1 MSVQSGEFSPISKL
15 IAKASE
21 IESRLLLNEVQQ
33 AEIQSAQRPFLAD
46 LVWKFAFFPERIEA
60 LRQDGVELDIPNQQ
74 RMIIILEGI
83 SDIYPS
89 AEVNDSA
96 ANYLAY
102 ILSELILNCHNQGAT
117 MVLVSVDR
125 DSGQI
130 VIEDDVQYEVSDLEI
145 IIQNLNDDI
154 PTTTREFGN
163 PNTKRI
169 PISQLPQR
177 RQELISRGFKGRALA
192 RIKRGLKE
200 INGNLVYKTDLDNRV
215 IATIQADPR
224 KLKKLIEA
232 AEEGD
237 PKGDYPM

>member
-15 IAKASE
+15 MAKASE
-21 IESRLLLNEVQQ
+21 IESRLLLDGVQL
-33 AEIQSAQRPFLAD
+33 AENQSAQRTFLED
-46 LVWKFAFFPERIEA
+46 LVWKFAYFPERIEA

-83 SDIYPS
+83 NDIYPS

-125 DSGQI
+125 NRGQI
-130 VIEDDVQYEVSDLEI
+130 VIEDDIQYEVSDLKI
-145 IIQNLNDDI
+145 IIENLNSDV

-169 PISQLPQR
+169 PVWQIPQR
-177 RQELISRGFKGRALA
+177 REELMSKGFPGRALA
-192 RIKRGLKE
+192 RIKRRLKIIDGRLE
-200 INGNLVYKTDLDNRV
+200 YMTDTENRV
-215 IATIQADPR
+215 IATITTNSE
-224 KLKKLIEA
+224 KLAKLIEA
-232 AEEGD
+232 AEKGD
-237 PKGDYPM
+237 PSRDYPM